1 MTVAKNITFRQQ
13 MKGFP
18 VWQMV
23 VISIIRVSEPIT
35 FTSLFP
41 YVFFMIRD
49 FEIAPTP
56 ADIAKYSGYLSASFA
71 FCQFLCCV
79 QWGKA
84 SDKYG
89 RKPILLC
96 GLAGT
101 ALSILIFGFS
111 QNFWVAMFAR
121 SLMGSLNGNI
131 AVLRTAIGEIA
142 THRNHQSIAFSTLP
156 LLWNFG
162 AVIGPIIGGSKYLTR
177 PKKRNDVQSKIER
190 FFMSAVDEVSD
201 ENSLY
206 NRFMNRFPYALS
218 NIVIASILVFSLI
231 VGFLFLEETQER
243 ARKKRDIGLE
253 IGDFILTKLGFEV
266 PTRPWQK
273 KRIAVE
279 RREEP
284 LITNDN
290 ESIASLDSEEETNE
304 EQTNLI
310 SEPQPFYNTIDGE
323 EDDDDE
329 SDDSPKFI
337 GPMTRRYSD
346 ALVRRYSSA
355 QLGPVLT
362 TTTTNNSIISTNI
375 EQKFTSDIFTAAV
388 VQTIIVNFL
397 LSFHNI
403 VYSEFL
409 PVMLAGQVMPEKS
422 KFPLKIVGG
431 FGYDSDT
438 IGTLLSF
445 TGLVGTLSVMFI
457 FPVLDRNYKTI
468 TSLRA
473 SQILFPLA
481 YPILPYL
488 IFTLRA
494 YKSANPPW
502 LTKYLLYGMCCIMT
516 ASNAIGFPNI
526 LVLIHRAAAPQHR
539 AFINGTALSLNSL
552 ARFLGPMIWG
562 YVMTLS
568 EKFEVG
574 ELSWVLLGFLALVCS
589 FYTFVMKDYE
599 EDDEIVQES
608 V

>member
-1 MTVAKNITFRQQ
+1 

-177 PKKRNDVQSKIER
+177 PKKRND
-190 FFMSAVDEVSD
+190 D

-273 KRIAVE
+273 KRIA
-279 RREEP
+279 
-284 LITNDN
+284 
-290 ESIASLDSEEETNE
+290 EETNE